1 MLRVGKINR
10 QAAGAPWVSR
20 RAVLHLGACLPFG
33 LSLDRMMAA
42 GDPKGSAKSVILLWL
57 WGGPSQLDSF
67 DPKPHAP
74 TDFRGPFSTLPTK
87 IPGIRFSELFPG
99 LAARNDRFAIIRTLH
114 SFSNDHGVAG
124 TVGLTGSLAGA
135 VGLNGQPLSGST
147 RPSLGSTVA
156 KAVPSHAKLPAFVVL
171 GGRLHQGKKAIIGEG
186 GGPLGAAFD
195 PLRARVEPGAP
206 VSLPEMELAAGL
218 LPERLGDRD
227 SLRRGFDP
235 LARQIDL
242 VGHRLDAHR
251 ARALGLLTSTA
262 AREAFEVSREAD
274 ATRES
279 YGHTRFGQS
288 CLLARRLVE
297 RGVRFVQV
305 HWSDHVE
312 AEEDAGDGGWD
323 HHYRNFTIMADR
335 HGPWM
340 DRAISGLLDDLRGR
354 GLLDS
359 TLVIAMGEFGRTPK
373 INDKAGRDH
382 WEHCYSALVAGGGT
396 RGGVVL
402 GTSDK
407 TAGHPVDGAVTPAD
421 LGATVHMAL
430 GINSEARLNLGIDT
444 GGKPIEALF

>member
-33 LSLDRMMAA
+33 LSLDRVMAA
-42 GDPKGSAKSVILLWL
+42 GDPTGSAKSVILLWL

-186 GGPLGAAFD
+186 GGPLGAAC
-195 PLRARVEPGAP
+195 
-206 VSLPEMELAAGL
+206 
-218 LPERLGDRD
+218 
-227 SLRRGFDP
+227 
-235 LARQIDL
+235 ARQ
-242 VGHRLDAHR
+242 
-251 ARALGLLTSTA
+251 
-262 AREAFEVSREAD
+262 
-274 ATRES
+274 
-279 YGHTRFGQS
+279 
-288 CLLARRLVE
+288 
-297 RGVRFVQV
+297 
-305 HWSDHVE
+305 
-312 AEEDAGDGGWD
+312 
-323 HHYRNFTIMADR
+323 
-335 HGPWM
+335 
-340 DRAISGLLDDLRGR
+340 
-354 GLLDS
+354 
-359 TLVIAMGEFGRTPK
+359 
-373 INDKAGRDH
+373 
-382 WEHCYSALVAGGGT
+382 
-396 RGGVVL
+396 
-402 GTSDK
+402 
-407 TAGHPVDGAVTPAD
+407 
-421 LGATVHMAL
+421 
-430 GINSEARLNLGIDT
+430 
-444 GGKPIEALF
+444 